1 MKKETY
7 YIKMTDGINYKI
19 DDVTQLE
26 LYKTVNNL
34 CSKYCYYEDNIILII
49 SSSEYAYTYNG
60 DRKEMINDHVTIFQ
74 NGSLMHPHH
83 YSSIFPM
90 GVK

>member
-1 MKKETY
+1 MKQETY

-26 LYKTVNNL
+26 LHKTVNNL
-34 CSKYCYYEDNIILII
+34 CSKFCYYEDNIILII

-60 DRKEMINDHVTIFQ
+60 DRNEMRNDHVTILQ
-74 NGSLMHPHH
+74 DGSLMYPHK